1 MHQLTPYLI
10 FEPSAKVLVD
20 QRDDSQVPLTFSEAQ
35 VLAALLESPE
45 TIIAKEDLL
54 SIGWPDR
61 VVSMT
66 SLTQCVSTLRKKLE
80 PFPELQLKTVAR
92 RGYQLHISRQS
103 HVHMLAINDGE
114 AIKDALIG
122 VSLRVKL
129 AGIVLLGF
137 ILGAFWYLSDRHAM
151 VKDVSRWQSG
161 GDIPLNVGGSLVEAE
176 LFYLKDVDRL
186 HPSMWQRHL
195 APEGNQLSDYGPLS
209 GFAATDGNNYSFAVC
224 PGESPT
230 DCSGKRIINITSIG
244 EEPAGLSMAEF
255 LPLSRQM
262 EERIRY
268 NKVIL
273 PEAQAGGEIEE
284 HNFQADVY
292 FPVAGELLVRAD
304 LSLSLVYEGA
314 DTGQFHVSACITD
327 ENCITTP
334 IKYRLRGAFTQYQS
348 RIGSMDVDVFQ
359 VKVLQKTLEK
369 PDNVSGSALHFYR
382 EIRKHDIRDD
392 TLYFYRVWQGKDT
405 AVWIVPQ
412 IGHILAWTR
421 YTRALL

>member
-20 QRDDSQVPLTFSEAQ
+20 QRDDSQIPLTFSETQ

-45 TIIAKEDLL
+45 TILSKEDLL
-54 SIGWPDR
+54 AIGWPDR

-103 HVHMLAINDGE
+103 HVHMLALHDGE

-129 AGIVLLGF
+129 VGIV
-137 ILGAFWYLSDRHAM
+137 ILGIILALFWYLSDRHAM
-151 VKDVSRWQSG
+151 MKEVSRWHS
-161 GDIPLNVGGSLVEAE
+161 DRNIPLNVGGSLTNAA
-176 LFYLKDVDRL
+176 LFYLDDSDRL

-195 APEGNQLSDYGPLS
+195 APEGNQLSGYGALS
-209 GFAATDGNNYSFAVC
+209 GFAATDGHNYSFAVC
-224 PGESPT
+224 PGESPL
-230 DCSGKRIINITSIG
+230 DCAGKRIINITSIG

-255 LPLSRQM
+255 LPLSRKM

-273 PEAQAGGEIEE
+273 PAAQGSGEIEE

-292 FPVAGELLVRAD
+292 FPVAGELLIRAD
-304 LSLSLVYEGA
+304 LSLSLVYEGT
-314 DTGQFHVSACITD
+314 DVGQFHVSACITD

-334 IKYRLRGAFTQYQS
+334 IKYRLRGDFIQYQS
-348 RIGSMDVDVFQ
+348 RIGGFDADVFQ
-359 VKVLQKTLEK
+359 VKVRQKTLEK
-369 PDNVSGSALHFYR
+369 PDNVSDSALHFYR

-421 YTRALL
+421 YTKAVL